1 MSTMSGSILQRAAR
15 SLPDPVFY
23 RAVAWWFRTQREQR
37 LLFVDELVDPHRH
50 AVDVGA
56 WWGPWTY
63 WLQKRAASVTA
74 FEPNPEAA
82 AFLGRVSPNA
92 TVHNIAL
99 SNTPGAAQLHVSP
112 VRGMDALASL
122 QPKDTHLG
130 DPPGTAA
137 VTTVEVE
144 TRPLDSYE
152 LQDIGFIKIDVEGHE
167 FEVVEGAVE
176 TLRRSKPT
184 VLIEIEQDACSRPI
198 EELFATF
205 TDLGFVGAFRRNHTW
220 VPLADFDLARDQ
232 VAFAETPTDVRY
244 INNFVFAPPT
254 VTLA

>member
-1 MSTMSGSILQRAAR
+1 MSTSRGSMLQRAAR
-15 SLPDPVFY
+15 SLPDPVFH
-23 RAVAWWFRTQREQR
+23 RAVAWWFRAQREQR
-37 LLFVDELVDPHRH
+37 LLFLDELVDPNRH

-63 WLQKRAASVTA
+63 WLHKRAASVTA

-82 AFLGRVSPNA
+82 EFLGRVSPDA

-99 SNTPGAAQLHVSP
+99 SNTRGTAQLHVAP

-122 QPKDTHLG
+122 HPKDIPG
-130 DPPGTAA
+130 DAADA
-137 VTTVEVE
+137 VTFEVE

-176 TLRRSKPT
+176 TLQRWKPT
-184 VLIEIEQDACSRPI
+184 VLIEIEQDACIRPI
-198 EELFATF
+198 DELFGTF
-205 TDLGFVGAFRRNHTW
+205 TDLGFVGAFRRNAAW

-232 VAFAETPTDVRY
+232 VAFAATPTDVRY

-254 VTLA
+254 VTLT